1 MAGTRYDIVI
11 EQGACLNL
19 PLTLTDEN
27 GVAYNLVSGNAPYLT
42 GVIYRDYDHG
52 IQATFNYT
60 EVNPT
65 GGLAKMTL
73 NSSQTKAMED
83 TYSSYDIFLV
93 KADGCVD
100 RLLYGTATISGT
112 ATPLP

>member
-1 MAGTRYDIVI
+1 MAGTRYDILI

-27 GVAYNLVSGNAPYLT
+27 GLAYDLVADNAPFLT
-42 GVIYRDYDHG
+42 GVIYRDYDNA

-60 EVNPT
+60 EVNAT
-65 GGLAKMTL
+65 GGLAQMTIT
-73 NSSQTKAMED
+73 SQQSQMMEA

-100 RLLYGTATISGT
+100 RLLYGAVTISGT

>member
-11 EQGACLNL
+11 EQGTCLSL

-27 GVAYNLVSGNAPYLT
+27 GDPYNLVSNNPPYLT

-60 EVNPT
+60 EVSAIS
-65 GGLAKMTL
+65 GVAKMTL
-73 NSSQTKAMED
+73 NSSQTKGMED

>member
-19 PLTLTDEN
+19 PLTLTDES
-27 GVAYNLVSGNAPYLT
+27 GAPYNLVTGNAPYLT
-42 GVIYRDYDHG
+42 GVVYRDYDHA

-60 EVNPT
+60 EIDAAN
-65 GGLAKMTL
+65 GLAQMAL
-73 NSSQTKAMED
+73 SSAQTKTMED

-100 RLLYGTATISGT
+100 RLLYGIATISGT